1 MIIDNKQAV
10 ANVHSIETFGTF
22 DGPGVRYVLFLQG
35 CPFQCQFCH
44 NRDTWS
50 TKQNKRMTVDEV
62 LNDYEKY
69 KHFYKNGGIT
79 VSGGEPLLQT
89 RFLVEL
95 FKEAK
100 NRGIHTVLDTSAA
113 CYNVRQNSMF
123 QELMTYTDLVLLDIK
138 QINDEKHKVLVGDSN
153 QKVLD
158 FARFLDELK
167 VEVNTRHVLIP
178 GVNNDTEDLMEL
190 RKFLDS
196 LNNIVNIDVL
206 PYHTAGQMK
215 WEQMGLTYPL
225 KGVRVP
231 TETEVKLAEEIL
243 KKDYKYYNKNEV

>member
-1 MIIDNKQAV
+1 MNLDKRPVV
-10 ANVHSIETFGTF
+10 ANVNTIETFGAF

-50 TKQNKRMTVDEV
+50 TKTNKTMTVDEV
-62 LNDYEKY
+62 LDDYKKYEK
-69 KHFYKNGGIT
+69 FYKTGGIT
-79 VSGGEPLLQT
+79 VSGGEPLLQM
-89 RFLVEL
+89 RFLTEL

-100 NRGIHTVLDTSAA
+100 KRGIHTCIDTSAA
-113 CYNVRQNSMF
+113 CYNVRQNIF
-123 QELMTYTDLVLLDIK
+123 FKELMEYTDLVLLDIK
-138 QINDEKHKVLVGDSN
+138 QINDEKHKILVGDSN

-167 VEVNTRHVLIP
+167 VPVNTRHVLIP
-178 GVNNDTEDLMEL
+178 GVNNDTEDLIEL

-206 PYHTAGQMK
+206 PYHTAGELK
-215 WEQMGLTYPL
+215 WEAMGLEYPL
-225 KGVRVP
+225 AGVRIP
-231 TETEVKLAEEIL
+231 TDEEVALAEKIL
-243 KKDYKYYNKNEV
+243 KENYNYYKID